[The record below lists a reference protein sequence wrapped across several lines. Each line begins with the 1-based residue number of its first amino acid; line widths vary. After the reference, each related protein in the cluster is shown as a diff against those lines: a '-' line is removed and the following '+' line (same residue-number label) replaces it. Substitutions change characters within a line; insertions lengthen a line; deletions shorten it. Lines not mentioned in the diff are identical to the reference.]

1 MNEEKIYPTMVIRSQ
16 AEAIELLEKENKQLQ
31 NNWNELKEILDNTL
45 YKLNGLLDKDLL
57 EKQMFID
64 YGYIR
69 NKMEELEG
77 KK

>member
-1 MNEEKIYPTMVIRSQ
+1 MQGEYLSIETAQKLAKAEK
-16 AEAIELLEKENKQLQ
+16 LEK
-31 NNWNELKEILDNTL
+31 NWNELKEILDNTL

-64 YGYIR
+64 YGYIK
-69 NKMEELEG
+69 NKMKQLEG